1 MSLKRLA
8 PTLPLT
14 PEGQVVIDLGDRVVQ
29 LVASL
34 GRINTE
40 NLKQE
45 VEEVGATA
53 VWWGL
58 LNAEAQRQ
66 AGLAKLDEELT
77 EARLNKTVREEAIAR
92 GEKPTVDQVAAMIQ
106 VHAETQA
113 ARLATLNAE
122 ANASMI
128 ESVKYAV
135 VQKSKTLEALASMI
149 TEELRARLVPHS
161 TPSIPR
167 RPLT

>member
-1 MSLKRLA
+1 MKRHA
-8 PTLPLT
+8 PVLPQT
-14 PEGQVVIDLGDRVVQ
+14 ADGVAQVDLGDRVAQ
-29 LVASL
+29 IVASL
-34 GRINTE
+34 GRIDTE
-40 NLKQE
+40 NLKLE

-66 AGLAKLDEELT
+66 AGLASLDEELT
-77 EARLNKTVREEAIAR
+77 KARLNKIVREEAIAR
-92 GEKPTVDQVAAMIQ
+92 GEKPTVDQVAAMILAHPDSQ
-106 VHAETQA
+106 N

-135 VQKSKTLEALASMI
+135 VQKSKTLEALAGMI
-149 TEELRARLVPHS
+149 VEELRARVD
-161 TPSIPR
+161 PSIR
-167 RPLT
+167 AQQTLRTPLR